1 MSVAGCDEADP
12 DVELT
17 TLHRNVLD
25 QVFGLTEGAP
35 PERFLVGIAALDLVA
50 TAAKKQPIVWL
61 VDDAQWIDQASMQA
75 IGFVGRRL
83 LAERVAILI
92 ATRDVS
98 DENELA
104 GLPELRI
111 GGLNTEDAG
120 RLFDSVVSGP
130 MDPLVRDRVISETRG
145 NPLALLE
152 LPRAWTTAELVE
164 GLSESAGIPLTGRLE
179 FAFAKRLRELPP
191 DTQTLL
197 ALAAAEPTG
206 DPALL
211 WSAAQR
217 LGMDWSLDDTGA
229 EINTVEADA
238 SSPED
243 LRARMTELYS
253 DEGAPGVVIY
263 NAVLGA
269 PDQLLSSTVTH
280 LQEAYAVDVI
290 GAIVVAQ
297 EAAPAMKAAGFGTM
311 IVTGG
316 GFADHPIP
324 ALATVSLGK
333 AALRSAATMLG
344 ADLGPD
350 GIRVATLTI
359 AGQIV
364 AGTAFDPARI
374 AERYWEIVQMDDPW
388 QAEFRFTGE

>member
-1 MSVAGCDEADP
+1 MRHAPMGRPEGSYGQENARAGSIDRGH
-12 DVELT
+12 L
-17 TLHRNVLD
+17 L
-25 QVFGLTEGAP
+25 
-35 PERFLVGIAALDLVA
+35 LVGAGPGLGLAIAHRFAAGGYRVTLVA
-50 TAAKKQPIVWL
+50 RDT
-61 VDDAQWIDQASMQA
+61 D
-75 IGFVGRRL
+75 R
-83 LAERVAILI
+83 LAE
-92 ATRDVS
+92 
-98 DENELA
+98 LA
-104 GLPELRI
+104 R
-111 GGLNTEDAG
+111 
-120 RLFDSVVSGP
+120 R
-130 MDPLVRDRVISETRG
+130 
-145 NPLALLE
+145 
-152 LPRAWTTAELVE
+152 
-164 GLSESAGIPLTGRLE
+164 
-179 FAFAKRLRELPP
+179 
-191 DTQTLL
+191 
-197 ALAAAEPTG
+197 
-206 DPALL
+206 
-211 WSAAQR
+211 
-217 LGMDWSLDDTGA
+217 LDDTGA
-229 EINTVEADA
+229 EVNTVEADA

-243 LRARMTELYS
+243 LRVRMTELYG

-297 EAAPAMKAAGFGTM
+297 EAAPAMRAAGFGTI

-359 AGQIV
+359 AGQIM
-364 AGTAFDPARI
+364 AGTAFDPVRI
-374 AERYWEIVQMDDPW
+374 AERYWQIIQMNDPW